1 MKRNVRAKLKG
12 SRGLTGIDAEG
23 LLAMQAIQTILPY
36 LPIRCKIGEGVAVV
50 SFGKRLRAELP
61 SPAHLG

>member
-12 SRGLTGIDAEG
+12 SRGLTSIAAEG
-23 LLAMQAIQTILPY
+23 LLGMEVIHTILPY
-36 LPIRCKIGEGVAVV
+36 LPIRSKVGEGVAVV